1 MKTSNLNLRFAPPAF
16 AVKCALL
23 ALFGVSLLAPT
34 AFAKAVG
41 TVKSVTGNSIVL
53 TTDSGEVTVTLADST
68 RILRAS
74 PGQTD
79 LKSATPIQASDI
91 HVGDRLLAIG
101 PTGEGNSVTASTV
114 IVMTQGDIAARHS
127 KNARNGAKAS
137 AEL

>member
-1 MKTSNLNLRFAPPAF
+1 MKVCIVL
-16 AVKCALL
+16 AV
-23 ALFGVSLLAPT
+23 GGRRPRPT

-41 TVKSVTGNSIVL
+41 TVKSITGNSIVL
-53 TTDSGEVTVTLADST
+53 TTDSGEVTVTLSDST

-91 HVGDRLLAIG
+91 HVGDRMLAIG
-101 PTGEGNSVTASTV
+101 PNGEGNSVAASTV
-114 IVMTQGDIAARHS
+114 DGDDARRHRGNVS
-127 KNARNGAKAS
+127 NRNAKNGAKAW